1 MLRRFFRPLLALALL
16 AASVPSWACVRTCD
30 GGSVSLG
37 CVQLCQQSQALFSHN
52 GKRATLGQDR
62 CEVQV
67 SAAPSATLTGA
78 FELAAPAPAF
88 VLSAPASPQAPSAP
102 AFAAAATR
110 GPPSFASVLLSKT
123 PRTNA
128 PPFFV

>member
-30 GGSVSLG
+30 GKAVSLA
-37 CVQLCQQSQALFSHN
+37 CVQLCQQSQELLSQH
-52 GKRATLGQDR
+52 GKLATLGAGL
-62 CEVQV
+62 CEVQAS
-67 SAAPSATLTGA
+67 SAPDATLTAA
-78 FELAAPAPAF
+78 FELAAPAVTIAAVAPSA
-88 VLSAPASPQAPSAP
+88 APAPVAP

-123 PRTNA
+123 PSTHA
-128 PPFFV
+128 PPFFG